1 MLKIQFHIAL
11 CLLGLVC
18 AACQPKVS
26 TSSTDNT
33 TGFNI
38 DIQDDTTHITIYSPW
53 QRGQVMQQLSFSQP
67 YERIVCTS
75 ATHMGFIS
83 ELGMMD
89 KVIGVCRPERV
100 YNLSEEDREHITDIG
115 DDMQPSMEKI
125 LMLNPD
131 LVILYTYAQGDPIP
145 AQVEALGVPIL
156 YCNEWTETTPLARA
170 EWIRLFGAVFGCS
183 TKADSIYASVRDA
196 YAQLKGNEAMRLKGN
211 SEYNS
216 EREALNH
223 SEQPA
228 GLQNARKASIMS
240 GMSWRGTWY
249 VPAGG
254 TYMGCLFR
262 DAGAQYKYED
272 DPSTSSLPLTME
284 QAIQDFAQTDVWVGC
299 EANSLAELSSIDQK
313 HTWFKAYQ
321 TGQVY
326 NFRRRALPSG
336 ANDFWESAT
345 VHPERVLQDLQKVLR
360 GDTTGLYYTMPLR

>member
-1 MLKIQFHIAL
+1 MRKVNYIIV
-11 CLLGLVC
+11 LLIGLVC
-18 AACQPKVS
+18 VACQPATNTS
-26 TSSTDNT
+26 TGENT
-33 TGFNI
+33 AGFNI
-38 DIQDDTTHITIYSPW
+38 EIQNDSTHITIYSPW
-53 QRGQVMQQLSFSQP
+53 QKGQVMQKLSFNQP

-75 ATHMGFIS
+75 ATHMGFIH

-89 KVIGVCRPERV
+89 KLVGVCRPERV
-100 YNLSEEDREHITDIG
+100 YNLSEEDRKRITDIG

-125 LMLNPD
+125 LLLNPD

-145 AQVEALGVPIL
+145 AQVEALGIPIL

-170 EWIRLFGAVFGCS
+170 EWIRLFGAVFGCLNQ
-183 TKADSIYASVRDA
+183 ADSIFASVRDA
-196 YAQLKGNEAMRLKGN
+196 YAQLKVDSLKFKG
-211 SEYNS
+211 
-216 EREALNH
+216 
-223 SEQPA
+223 
-228 GLQNARKASIMS
+228 KSIMS

-254 TYMGCLFR
+254 TFMGNLFR

-272 DPSTSSLPLTME
+272 NPSTSSIPLTME
-284 QAIQDFAQTDVWVGC
+284 QAIQDFAQADVWVGC
-299 EANSLAELSSIDQK
+299 EANSLKELEAIDKK
-313 HTWFKAYQ
+313 HTWFNAFQ

-360 GDTTGLYYTMPLR
+360 GDTTDLYYITLLK